1 MLPGTGRP
9 PHLEGTGVVER
20 DTGWT
25 SALLDPIS
33 FSEAELGSLGEA
45 R

>member
-1 MLPGTGRP
+1 MSPGTGWL
-9 PHLEGTGVVER
+9 PHLEGAGVVEG
-20 DTGWT
+20 DTGWI